1 MKNIF
6 RARRSLK
13 SVYTANAIVQLVIY
27 FLIAFA
33 VSEFRMRILLLPF
46 KSPLIVLILILS
58 LIGASALTSVST
70 HVEFEEI
77 SKLSKSMNAVA
88 SGDFGFQLETRS
100 GIDEIKDAYRSFNI
114 MVEELD
120 MINTLQRDFVSNV
133 SHEFKTPINV
143 IEGYLTLLRT
153 PGLSEEERTFYIDK
167 IQSNTHRLS
176 TLVGS
181 VLLLSK
187 LESQSISRRE
197 LYSLDEQIRQT
208 VLDYEPRWEEK
219 NLEPDLELDSV
230 TYFGDEEILSHV
242 WSNLIDNAIK
252 YSESGGRIILRMTER
267 AGVIFVT
274 VEDEGLGIPEE
285 AKERIFEKFYQA
297 DSSHG
302 SEGNG
307 LGLALVRQILD
318 RCGGAISVENRPE
331 GGAKFTVVLTS
342 CDKK

>member
-1 MKNIF
+1 M
-6 RARRSLK
+6 
-13 SVYTANAIVQLVIY
+13 
-27 FLIAFA
+27 
-33 VSEFRMRILLLPF
+33 
-46 KSPLIVLILILS
+46 
-58 LIGASALTSVST
+58 
-70 HVEFEEI
+70 
-77 SKLSKSMNAVA
+77 
-88 SGDFGFQLETRS
+88 
-100 GIDEIKDAYRSFNI
+100 
-114 MVEELD
+114 
-120 MINTLQRDFVSNV
+120 
-133 SHEFKTPINV
+133 
-143 IEGYLTLLRT
+143 
-153 PGLSEEERTFYIDK
+153 
-167 IQSNTHRLS
+167 
-176 TLVGS
+176 
-181 VLLLSK
+181 
-187 LESQSISRRE
+187 
-197 LYSLDEQIRQT
+197 
-208 VLDYEPRWEEK
+208 LDYEPRWEEK

-274 VEDEGLGIPEE
+274 VEDEGPGIPEE

>member
-1 MKNIF
+1 
-6 RARRSLK
+6 
-13 SVYTANAIVQLVIY
+13 
-27 FLIAFA
+27 
-33 VSEFRMRILLLPF
+33 
-46 KSPLIVLILILS
+46 
-58 LIGASALTSVST
+58 
-70 HVEFEEI
+70 
-77 SKLSKSMNAVA
+77 
-88 SGDFGFQLETRS
+88 
-100 GIDEIKDAYRSFNI
+100 
-114 MVEELD
+114 

-274 VEDEGLGIPEE
+274 VEDEGPGIPEE

>member
-1 MKNIF
+1 M
-6 RARRSLK
+6 
-13 SVYTANAIVQLVIY
+13 YTANAIVQLLIY

-153 PGLSEEERTFYIDK
+153 PGLSEEERTFDVVVFT
-167 IQSNTHRLS
+167 S
-176 TLVGS
+176 
-181 VLLLSK
+181 
-187 LESQSISRRE
+187 
-197 LYSLDEQIRQT
+197 
-208 VLDYEPRWEEK
+208 
-219 NLEPDLELDSV
+219 
-230 TYFGDEEILSHV
+230 
-242 WSNLIDNAIK
+242 
-252 YSESGGRIILRMTER
+252 
-267 AGVIFVT
+267 
-274 VEDEGLGIPEE
+274 EGLYGQPLSI
-285 AKERIFEKFYQA
+285 A
-297 DSSHG
+297 SSYVAAFVLFG
-302 SEGNG
+302 SF
-307 LGLALVRQILD
+307 LSIT
-318 RCGGAISVENRPE
+318 GAGQWFIDMAFS
-331 GGAKFTVVLTS
+331 LTGKYRS
-342 CDKK
+342 SPP